1 MLSLARQD
9 EKRHSKTRNAELNME
24 LTEKAGRYEITKAG
38 GAGQIGDKNSG
49 KLGQTLFSGEW
60 RFQVVSVETVD
71 TYKPEFNQ
79 EWVAKPKQG
88 ETLVVVHCR
97 VKNGTMKKETIAFE
111 RDAEAVTRHGIL
123 NNALTDANEQ
133 AFSPIATDVRPDSS
147 YYGLVSASFLPGAAI
162 PFNMVFSVPMG
173 TQPKSVLFSAARV
186 NIDTIDK
193 KHVTDFRVSLVP

>member
-1 MLSLARQD
+1 
-9 EKRHSKTRNAELNME
+9 ME

-133 AFSPIATDVRPDSS
+133 AFSPIATDGPPGQLLLWPCLGIIPAGSRYSVQ
-147 YYGLVSASFLPGAAI
+147 YGV
-162 PFNMVFSVPMG
+162 
-173 TQPKSVLFSAARV
+173 QR
-186 NIDTIDK
+186 
-193 KHVTDFRVSLVP
+193 TDGHATEERSLLCGPRQHRHNRQEACHRFPCLLGPLRAGRL